1 MWVWHNSFCVGF
13 GTFPLFFLI
22 GSFLVRDAGRQGRGG
37 GEQAQDEKMSSKTIS
52 AWGSV

>member
-37 GEQAQDEKMSSKTIS
+37 GGAGTGREEEQQDDKCV
-52 AWGSV
+52 G